1 MACMYLWI
9 IIVISQNNLLYMR
22 VIFEVA
28 SWNVWQWWSYNVQ
41 LEFIFNAACLLWLL
55 SGYVCH

>member
-1 MACMYLWI
+1 MSCVYLWI
-9 IIVISQNNLLYMR
+9 IIVISQNNLLKYLYEMCGSDEA
-22 VIFEVA
+22 IY
-28 SWNVWQWWSYNVQ
+28 NNVQ